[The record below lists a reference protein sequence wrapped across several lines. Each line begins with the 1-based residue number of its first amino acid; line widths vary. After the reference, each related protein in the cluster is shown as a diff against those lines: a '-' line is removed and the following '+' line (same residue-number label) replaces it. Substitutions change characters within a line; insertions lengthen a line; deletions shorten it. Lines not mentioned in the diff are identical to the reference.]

1 MAVAGV
7 AVASGLALTLAV
19 PFVALHELIV
29 KRHKHNMQKHLPQIK
44 KRVNFACERP
54 AKAAPPALPLTAAE
68 EKAIEAALTV
78 PLPLPPYKPALR
90 AARQTSPPPAY
101 DDDCTFEE
109 KKVARIERPV
119 VRFAQMA

>member
-1 MAVAGV
+1 MAVATA

-29 KRHKHNMQKHLPQIK
+29 KRQKTNMKRHLPQIRK
-44 KRVNFACERP
+44 KVNFGCERP
-54 AKAAPPALPLTAAE
+54 ATAARTPAPLPLTSAE
-68 EKAIEAALTV
+68 EKALEAALTV

-90 AARQTSPPPAY
+90 QASPPPAY
-101 DDDCTFEE
+101 DETFEE
-109 KKVARIERPV
+109 KKVARAERPM